1 MAVSRSGSAR
11 AAGHAAVIEALRRE
25 GPTTRT
31 ELERMTGLGR
41 KIISERVQELLD
53 KSLVTEGELARST
66 GGRMPRRIGFRP
78 EVGLVGVVEMNVH
91 HVTLGLTDLGGQVLV
106 LRQIDAEVSAGPAAA
121 VELVA
126 DGMIAVLE
134 EVGHAL
140 DELWGI
146 GVGVLAPV
154 DRRRGSILPGRL
166 FARSAMAGWDGYPV
180 RDRLHE
186 LLGRS
191 VWVDNEVNLMAL
203 GEVRSGRARGF
214 SDVVFAKLGPSVG
227 GGLVV
232 GGRLQHGKAAAGE
245 IGHLV
250 VPHDEPR
257 PCWCGGRGCLDTF
270 VNDTVL
276 LAEAGGVH
284 GSVAELSR
292 SATAG
297 DPGAVAVLRRAG
309 SRVGAVLADV
319 VTLLDP
325 SLLLVGG
332 TLVDDDEIVLSAIK
346 AAIADEGISVAA
358 EGLLVEHSHL
368 SDRAGLVGA
377 AAMVVDELFSPAVL
391 GVWLDD
397 GRPVGRLDALV
408 RTR

>member
-1 MAVSRSGSAR
+1 M
-11 AAGHAAVIEALRRE
+11 IESLRRE
-25 GPTTRT
+25 GPTTRP
-31 ELERMTGLGR
+31 ELERLTGLGR

-53 KSLVTEGELARST
+53 RGLVTEGELARST

-91 HVTLGLTDLGGQVLV
+91 HATLGLTDLGGQVLA
-106 LRQIDAEVSAGPAAA
+106 LRQIDADVTTGPAAA

-126 DGMIAVLE
+126 DGMSALLA

-140 DELWGI
+140 ADLWGI

-154 DRRRGSILPGRL
+154 DRRRGSVLPGRL

-186 LLGRS
+186 LLGRP
-191 VWVDNEVNLMAL
+191 VWVDNEANLMAL
-203 GEVRSGRARGF
+203 GEVRSGRARGC
-214 SDVVFAKLGPSVG
+214 SDVVFVKLGPSVG
-227 GGLVV
+227 GGLVL

-257 PCWCGGRGCLDTF
+257 PCWCGGRGCLATF
-270 VNDTVL
+270 VNDAAL

-284 GSVAELSR
+284 ASVGDLSR
-292 SATAG
+292 AATAG
-297 DPGAVAVLRRAG
+297 DPDAVAVLRRAG

-332 TLVDDDEIVLSAIK
+332 TLVDDGENVLGAVR
-346 AAIADEGISVAA
+346 AAIADEGISVAS
-358 EGLLVEHSHL
+358 EGLRVEHSHL

-391 GVWLDD
+391 GVWLDR
-397 GRPVGRLDALV
+397 GTPIGQLDALT

>member
-1 MAVSRSGSAR
+1 M
-11 AAGHAAVIEALRRE
+11 IEVLRRE
-25 GPTTRT
+25 GATTRP
-31 ELERMTGLGR
+31 ELEQLTGLGR

-53 KSLVTEGELARST
+53 KGLVTDGELARST

-91 HVTLGLTDLGGQVLV
+91 HATLGLTDLGGQVLA
-106 LRQIDAEVSAGPAAA
+106 LRQIDAEVTAGPTAA
-121 VELVA
+121 VDLVVTTLTALLREA
-126 DGMIAVLE
+126 DRDV
-134 EVGHAL
+134 
-140 DELWGI
+140 DDLWGV

-166 FARSAMAGWDGYPV
+166 FARSAMADWDGYPV

-186 LLGRS
+186 LLGRP

-203 GEVRSGRARGF
+203 GELRSGRARGC
-214 SDVVFAKLGPSVG
+214 SDLVFAKLGPSVG
-227 GGLVV
+227 GGLVL

-257 PCWCGGRGCLDTF
+257 VCWCGGRGCLVTF

-276 LAEAGGVH
+276 LAEAGDVH
-284 GSVAELSR
+284 ASIGDLYRA
-292 SATAG
+292 AAAG
-297 DPGAVAVLRRAG
+297 DQDAVAVLHRAG

-332 TLVDDDEIVLSAIK
+332 TLVDGDEIVLGAIR
-346 AAIADEGISVAA
+346 AAIADEGISVAS
-358 EGLLVEHSHL
+358 EGLRVEHSRL

-377 AAMVVDELFSPAVL
+377 AAMVVDELFSPPVL
-391 GVWLDD
+391 GAWLDR
-397 GRPVGRLDALV
+397 GTPLGQLDTL
-408 RTR
+408 TPTH